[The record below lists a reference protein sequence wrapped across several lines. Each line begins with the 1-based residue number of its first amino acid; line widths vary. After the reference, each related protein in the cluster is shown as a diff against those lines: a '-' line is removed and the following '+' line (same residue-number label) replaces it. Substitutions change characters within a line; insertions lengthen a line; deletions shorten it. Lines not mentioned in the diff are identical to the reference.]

1 MSDVV
6 RAVGVVYH
14 AVDLDLFT
22 HVHRKEER
30 EPAGAEVGT
39 RLDPAKTKT
48 TLFTNIV
55 IGTKHNKCTYSQNF
69 STSEEKS

>member
-6 RAVGVVYH
+6 HAVGVVYH
-14 AVDLDLFT
+14 AVDMDLFT
-22 HVHRKEER
+22 HVHSKEER

-48 TLFTNIV
+48 TLFTNI
-55 IGTKHNKCTYSQNF
+55 IIDTKHNKYLFNIIF
-69 STSEEKS
+69 HIWGKF